1 MSKKTMVKNIIGAAC
16 IALALSIVDYFYSGF
31 DMHLVL
37 IMVLIYQ
44 LVISIRLYIVKRKEN
59 E

>member
-1 MSKKTMVKNIIGAAC
+1 MSKKNMVKNIIGAAC

-44 LVISIRLYIVKRKEN
+44 LVISIRLFIVNKKE
-59 E
+59 EK

>member
-44 LVISIRLYIVKRKEN
+44 LVISIRLFIVNKKE
-59 E
+59 EK